1 MSNVSMLFDITAAVR
16 SLRRRLVLSI
26 TVVLTVGLAV
36 AGNTAL
42 FSVFDGLLFRP
53 LPYPDADR
61 LVHVELPLSARRA
74 LPADQ
79 VKALDS
85 AIESSAVFEV
95 RGRAGAAVLLEDGAA
110 EVTAWR
116 LQPAEITPHLLPV
129 LGIVPAAGRLLTD
142 ADVGVKPR
150 RVMIGWDLWQ
160 ARFGGDKRVMDS
172 PVEIPGVILKER
184 LQIVGVMPSGMAFPD
199 GANLWVA
206 GPTRG
211 RANVARLAPGA
222 TLDQARA
229 ALPHVEVIALRDH
242 LRPSGAL
249 ALAVLLAATACLLV
263 VAWVQV
269 AALLFARAASRM
281 SDVGVQLAL
290 GASRG
295 RLVRQ
300 FVAEGAVLA
309 AAALAC
315 SWLVAPA
322 MTSALI
328 RLLPGEMTRGQALA
342 PDLRTLLFSVVVSAA
357 GVIVLS
363 LIPAMLVR
371 RSSPL
376 DLLRS
381 GGHGRATAGTAKT
394 RLTMLVAQLAVTTM
408 LLYMACLA
416 LRSFDAIGAVHL
428 GFNPD
433 RVVAVQLPPT
443 TVTGAT
449 MEERRAHLNRQVE
462 QWSQTLETLR
472 RLPGIETA
480 AGGRLPFHSSIL
492 VSGDGM
498 AVTSPVLQDRVLVD
512 YGTMTPDYVNVM
524 RLHVLD
530 GRVPDDSELSA
541 STQRLG
547 AGTQVV
553 INQAMA
559 RVLAPAGSAVGVK
572 LNVNSRDVTV
582 AAVVADFRTARPD
595 RPVAAAVFLLQRRPQ
610 GGYVLARVADEAS
623 IDQALVSI
631 RTTMDQI
638 WPSNPTRDV
647 MVVSDLAARAI
658 ADFRAR
664 AILLGLIGA
673 LCLPLAFAGIAG
685 ATSYAVAERTREIG
699 IRVALGAQ
707 PAHIRQAI
715 IGSGMAAVGMALLA
729 GLAGGVLIGRAMSAF
744 LFGVSPANAWMMAG
758 VSALLVSVALIAM
771 MMPARRAMR
780 MQAHEA
786 LR

>member
-1 MSNVSMLFDITAAVR
+1 MLYDIAAAVR
-16 SLRRRLVLSI
+16 SLRRQLILSI
-26 TVVLTVGLAV
+26 TVVVTVGFAV

-53 LPYPDADR
+53 LPYPEADR
-61 LVHVELPLSARRA
+61 LVHVELPLSARRT

-79 VKALDS
+79 VEVLDT
-85 AIESSAVFEV
+85 AIEASPIFDV
-95 RGRAGAAVLLEDGAA
+95 RGRAGATVLLEDGAA
-110 EVTAWR
+110 DVTAWR
-116 LQPAEITPHLLPV
+116 LQPAEITPRLLPV

-142 ADVGVKPR
+142 ADAGVKPR

-160 ARFGGDKRVMDS
+160 ARFGGDEAVLNAA
-172 PVEIPGVILKER
+172 VEIPGVILRER
-184 LQIVGVMPSGMAFPD
+184 LQIVGVMPSSMAFPD
-199 GANLWVA
+199 GANLWLA
-206 GPTRG
+206 GPTNG
-211 RANVARLAPGA
+211 RANIARLAPGA

-229 ALPHVEVIALRDH
+229 ALPHVDVTTLREH
-242 LRPSGAL
+242 VRPNGAF

-269 AALLFARAASRM
+269 AALLFARAAARM
-281 SDVGVQLAL
+281 SEIGVQLAL

-342 PDLRTLLFSVVVSAA
+342 PDLRTFLFSVVVSAA

-371 RSSPL
+371 RSSPV

-381 GGHGRATAGTAKT
+381 GGHGRATAGTART
-394 RLTMLVAQLAVTTM
+394 RMSMLVAQLAVTTT
-408 LLYMACLA
+408 LLYMSGLA
-416 LRSFDAIGAVHL
+416 LRSFDAIGAVDL
-428 GFNPD
+428 GFDPD

-449 MEERRAHLNRQVE
+449 TEERRAHINRQVE
-462 QWSQTLETLR
+462 QWNQTLETLR
-472 RLPGIETA
+472 GLPGIETA

-492 VSGDGM
+492 VSGAGT
-498 AVTSPVLQDRVLVD
+498 AVTSPALQDKVLVD
-512 YGTMTPDYVNVM
+512 YGTMTPDYVRVM
-524 RLHVLD
+524 RLRVVD
-530 GRVPDDSELSA
+530 GRVPEENELSS

-547 AGTQVV
+547 AGSHVV

-559 RVLAPAGSAVGVK
+559 RVLTPAGSVVGVP
-572 LNVNSRDVTV
+572 LHVNSRDVTV
-582 AAVVADFRTARPD
+582 AAVVADFRTSRPD
-595 RPVAAAVFLLQRRPQ
+595 VPVAPAVFLLQRRPQ
-610 GGYVLARVADEAS
+610 GGYVLARVADDAP
-623 IDQALVSI
+623 IDQALVAI
-631 RTTMDQI
+631 RTTMDQV

-647 MVVSDLAARAI
+647 MVVSDLASRAI
-658 ADFRAR
+658 ADYRAR
-664 AILLGLIGA
+664 ALLLGLIGA

-715 IGSGMAAVGMALLA
+715 IGSGVAAVSLSLLA
-729 GLAGGVLIGRAMSAF
+729 GISGGVLIGRAMSAF
-744 LFGVSPANAWMMAG
+744 LFGVNPANPWTMAG
-758 VSALLVSVALIAM
+758 VSAVLLVVALIAM
-771 MMPARRAMR
+771 LMPARRAMR
-780 MQAHEA
+780 MQAAEA
-786 LR
+786 LRAG

>member
-1 MSNVSMLFDITAAVR
+1 MLFDITAGVR
-16 SLRRRLVLSI
+16 SLRRQPLLSL

-61 LVHVELPLSARRA
+61 LVHVELPLSARRT

-85 AIESSAVFEV
+85 AIETSAVFEV
-95 RGRAGAAVLLEDGAA
+95 RGRAGGAVLLEDGAA
-110 EVTAWR
+110 DVAAWR
-116 LQPAEITPHLLPV
+116 LQPAEITPRLLPV

-160 ARFGGDKRVMDS
+160 ARFGGNAAVLDS
-172 PVEIPGVILKER
+172 AIEIPGVILKER
-184 LQIVGVMPSGMAFPD
+184 LQIVGVMPSGMSFPD

-206 GPTRG
+206 GPTSG
-211 RANVARLAPGA
+211 RANIARLAPGA

-242 LRPSGAL
+242 IRPNGAR
-249 ALAVLLAATACLLV
+249 ALAVLLAATACLLI

-269 AALLFARAASRM
+269 AALLFARAASRL
-281 SDVGVQLAL
+281 SEIGVQLAL
-290 GASRG
+290 GATRG

-300 FVAEGAVLA
+300 FVAEGAVIA

-328 RLLPGEMTRGQALA
+328 RLLPGEMTRGQALS
-342 PDLRTLLFSVVVSAA
+342 PDVRTFLFSVVVSAA

-363 LIPAMLVR
+363 LIPAALVR
-371 RSSPL
+371 TSSPL
-376 DLLRS
+376 ALLRA

-394 RLTMLVAQLAVTTM
+394 RLGMLAAQLAVTTT
-408 LLYMACLA
+408 LLYMSGLA
-416 LRSFDAIGAVHL
+416 LRSFDAIAAVDL

-433 RVVAVQLPPT
+433 RVLAVQLPPT

-449 MEERRAHLNRQVE
+449 LEERRAHISRQVE
-462 QWSQTLETLR
+462 QWSETLETLR
-472 RLPGIETA
+472 SLPGIEAA

-492 VSGDGM
+492 VSGGGM
-498 AVTSPVLQDRVLVD
+498 AVTSPALRDKVLVD
-512 YGTMTPDYVNVM
+512 YGTMTPEYVRVM
-524 RLHVLD
+524 RLIVVD
-530 GRVPDDSELSA
+530 GRVPDESELGS

-559 RVLAPAGSAVGVK
+559 RVLAPGASAVGVT

-582 AAVVADFRTARPD
+582 AAIVADFRTVRPD
-595 RPVAAAVFLLQRRPQ
+595 LPVAPAVFLLQRRPQ
-610 GGYVLARVADEAS
+610 GGYVLARVADDAS
-623 IDQALVSI
+623 IDQALVAI

-658 ADFRAR
+658 ADYRAR
-664 AILLGLIGA
+664 ALLLGLIGA

-707 PAHIRQAI
+707 PAHIRQTI
-715 IGSGMAAVGMALLA
+715 IGSGLTAVSIALLA
-729 GLAGGVLIGRAMSAF
+729 GIAGGVLIGRAMSAF
-744 LFGVSPANAWMMAG
+744 LFGVSAANAWTMAG
-758 VSALLVSVALIAM
+758 VSTLLLIVALVAM

-786 LR
+786 LRIG